1 MYRNVVQDESFFGLT
16 ARGGTV
22 YGGTSIAG
30 GLATTPPT
38 RDAGTVFA
46 WDVTKSKKLWETV
59 PVPGAATVSSVTFGP
74 DGLLWGV
81 AGKTAFAV
89 DPHSGKVLTSFT
101 LGTTNSSGDIV
112 ATDEAVYVSID
123 LTKIY
128 RIAPGNNQTP
138 TLFVEHAHRRLGVR
152 GDHQLL
158 LTSGSE
164 LFRVGI
170 SR

>member
-1 MYRNVVQDESFFGLT
+1 MQDECVFGLT
-16 ARGGTV
+16 ARQGIV
-22 YGGTSIAG
+22 YGGTSIVG
-30 GLATTPPT
+30 GLSTTPPT
-38 RDAGTVFA
+38 RDAATVFA
-46 WDVTKSKKLWETV
+46 WDVAKSKKLWETV

-81 AGKTAFAV
+81 AGKTVFAV
-89 DPHSGKVLTSFT
+89 DPHSGKVLTSFV

-112 ATDEAVYVSID
+112 AT
-123 LTKIY
+123 Y
-128 RIAPGNNQTP
+128 RIAPGKKQTP
-138 TLFVEHAHRRLGVR
+138 TLFLEHAHRRLGVR

-164 LFRVGI
+164 LFRVDI